1 MRTQPIIRQAYS
13 GELDASEQLV
23 KEAYQEFRPLFP
35 PDIWQAWLE
44 NLGTT
49 IHSGEGILLVAEF
62 EGNLEGAVKFF
73 PDAAQAGLGRWP
85 PGAASMRTLAV
96 RPSSRNRGYGRLLV
110 QECLRR
116 ARELGISTIYL
127 YTGRFMQA
135 ARDLYEMMGFTRAPE
150 FDQDPGP
157 IAYRLDLQKDDG
169 PG

>member
-1 MRTQPIIRQAYS
+1 MSTKPIIRQAYP
-13 GELDASEQLV
+13 GELNAVENLV

-35 PDIWQAWLE
+35 PEIWQAWLK
-44 NLGTT
+44 NLKTT

-62 EGNLEGAVKFF
+62 DGNLEGAVKFF

-96 RPSSRNRGYGRLLV
+96 RPSSRKRGYGRLLV

-135 ARDLYEMMGFTRAPE
+135 ARDLYERMGFSRAPE
-150 FDQDPGP
+150 FDRDPGP
-157 IAYRLDLQKDDG
+157 IAYGLDLQKNG
-169 PG
+169 GQG